1 VRSKSFWFLAVGM
14 MICGATTMGLI
25 QPHFVPA
32 AHDHGMPA
40 TTAAGLLALVGI
52 FDVAGTIASGW
63 LTDRV
68 DPRKLLLAYYVLR
81 GWSLLALPVLFGSSV
96 EPPMLAFIVFY
107 GLDWVATIPPTMAL
121 CREAF
126 GTRAPVMFG
135 WVFASHQVGAAL
147 MALAAGIVRD
157 ETGSYDWAWYVGGV
171 VCILAG
177 VVSLFVPRMRATT
190 PVVATAVSASGP
202 LPPRE

>member
-1 VRSKSFWFLAVGM
+1 M

-32 AHDHGMPA
+32 AHDHGMPVTA
-40 TTAAGLLALVGI
+40 AAGLLALVGLC
-52 FDVAGTIASGW
+52 DVAGTIASGW

-68 DPRKLLLAYYVLR
+68 DPRFLLLAYYVFR
-81 GWSLLALPVLFGSSV
+81 GFSLLALPVLFGPTV
-96 EPPMLAFIVFY
+96 APPMIVFIVFY

-126 GTRAPVMFG
+126 GARAPVVFG

-147 MALAAGIVRD
+147 MALIAGIVRD
-157 ETGSYDWAWYVGGV
+157 ELGSYDLAWYVGGAL
-171 VCILAG
+171 CIVAG
-177 VVSLFVPRMRATT
+177 VVSLLVRAGRSRR
-190 PVVATAVSASGP
+190 PITAEALTG
-202 LPPRE
+202 